1 MSKFEGVIESL
12 KAEAK
17 KIGIRP
23 NEELLRAVAKGM
35 GPSLYKADAAK
46 VAFSD
51 KAELDRVKKNFIAKK
66 LGVTDEDKADKA
78 LAAIKEKF
86 GSSNRNKLRAL
97 TYYMLV
103 KKFKK
108 EDLYV

>member
-1 MSKFEGVIESL
+1 MGKFDEVVAQLREEG
-12 KAEAK
+12 K
-17 KIGIRP
+17 KIGLRVD
-23 NEELLRAVAKGM
+23 EKLLTAVAKGM

-51 KAELDRVKKNFIAKK
+51 KAELERLKDSFLVKK
-66 LGVTDEDKADKA
+66 LGLPNDDKLDKA
-78 LAAIKEKF
+78 LAEVKEKF
-86 GSSNRNKLRAL
+86 GASNRNKWRAL

-108 EDLYV
+108 EDVYA

>member
-1 MSKFEGVIESL
+1 MSKFDEAVDKIKVES
-12 KAEAK
+12 K
-17 KIGIRP
+17 KIGMRV
-23 NEELLRAVAKGM
+23 NDDLLRAVCKGM

-51 KAELDRVKKNFIAKK
+51 KDELDRVKKNFCVKK
-66 LGVTDEDKADKA
+66 LGLANDAKLDKA
-78 LAAIKEKF
+78 LNEIKEKF

-108 EDLYV
+108 EDVYA

>member
-1 MSKFEGVIESL
+1 MSKFDETFDKI

-17 KIGIRP
+17 KIGLRT
-23 NEELLRAVAKGM
+23 NDELLTAVCKGM

-51 KAELDRVKKNFIAKK
+51 KDELERVKKNFLVKK
-66 LGVTDEDKADKA
+66 LGLPNDAKLDKA
-78 LAAIKEKF
+78 LNEVKEKF
-86 GSSNRNKLRAL
+86 GASNRNKLRAL

>member
-1 MSKFEGVIESL
+1 MSKLDEAIA
-12 KAEAK
+12 KQMAEAK

-23 NEELLRAVAKGM
+23 NEELLRKVCKGM

-46 VAFSD
+46 VAFSNKD
-51 KAELDRVKKNFIAKK
+51 EMDRVKKNFIGKK
-66 LGVTDEDKADKA
+66 LGVTDEDKIDKA
-78 LAAIKEKF
+78 LAGIKEKF
-86 GSSNRNKLRAL
+86 GASNRNKTRAL

-108 EDLYV
+108 EDIYE

>member
-1 MSKFEGVIESL
+1 MGKFDETVDKV
-12 KAEAK
+12 KAEAT
-17 KIGIRP
+17 KIGLRV
-23 NEELLRAVAKGM
+23 NDDLLRAVCKGM

-51 KAELDRVKKNFIAKK
+51 KDELDRLKKGFCVKK
-66 LGVTDEDKADKA
+66 LGLADDAKLDKA
-78 LAAIKEKF
+78 LAEIKEKF
-86 GSSNRNKLRAL
+86 GASNRNKLRAL

-108 EDLYV
+108 EDVYA